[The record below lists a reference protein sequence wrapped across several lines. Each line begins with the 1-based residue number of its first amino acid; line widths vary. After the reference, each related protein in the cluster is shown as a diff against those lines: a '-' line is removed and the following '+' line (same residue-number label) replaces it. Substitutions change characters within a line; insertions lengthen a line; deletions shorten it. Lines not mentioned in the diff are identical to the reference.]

1 MYPITAIQI
10 KILAPNAKSLY
21 QQAFAAADK
30 DLAAYGINDT
40 KLRLRHFMAQVLHE
54 SGGLTVLIES
64 MNYSAERMMVVWP
77 SRFPTL
83 QSAKPYAHNP
93 EKLANKVY
101 ANRMGNGN
109 EQSGDGYRFIG
120 RGLMQVTG
128 REDYAKFGKLVG
140 ASLVTNPDL
149 ASSAAY
155 TLKIAAEEW
164 KAKGCNQ
171 WADADNITKITQLI
185 NGGQTGIAER
195 KEWFKKTSAVWK

>member
-1 MYPITAIQI
+1 MISITNDQL
-10 KILAPNAKSLY
+10 KILAPNAKSVY
-21 QQAFAAADK
+21 QQAFAAADAV
-30 DLAAYGINDT
+30 LAPYGINDT

-54 SGGLTVLIES
+54 SGGLTILIES

-83 QSAKPYAHNP
+83 KSAQPYAHNP
-93 EKLANKVY
+93 EKLANHVY
-101 ANRMGNGN
+101 ASRMGNGN
-109 EQSGDGYRFIG
+109 EASGDGWRFIG

-128 REDYAKFGKLVG
+128 REDYGKYGALVKADLIG
-140 ASLVTNPDL
+140 NPDL
-149 ASSAAY
+149 ASSAGV

-195 KEWFKKTSAVWK
+195 REWYKKTMAVWK

>member
-1 MYPITAIQI
+1 
-10 KILAPNAKSLY
+10 
-21 QQAFAAADK
+21 
-30 DLAAYGINDT
+30 
-40 KLRLRHFMAQVLHE
+40 MAQVLHE
-54 SGGLTVLIES
+54 SGGLTILIES

-128 REDYAKFGKLVG
+128 REDYAKYGKLVG